1 MTRDRVQTDMAQEDC
16 GGVAAPMGYSR
27 QRSVDPSH
35 YPMCSGVDGEET
47 WTHDL
52 SSHPGINGAWLLS
65 QLPQECTKARSAQ
78 HVLKLMRTWGT
89 FCSYAPGFGK
99 REKVLGSYGK
109 PLTPEGIGRC
119 LLSSQRGW
127 DAVIGLATE
136 VVDRLNSIRRDEERS
151 GSRPIEDQAV

>member
-1 MTRDRVQTDMAQEDC
+1 MAQEDC

-35 YPMCSGVDGEET
+35 YPMCRRVDGEET
-47 WTHDL
+47 RTRDL
-52 SSHPGINGAWLLS
+52 SSHLGTNRAWLLS
-65 QLPQECTKARSAQ
+65 ELPE
-78 HVLKLMRTWGT
+78 
-89 FCSYAPGFGK
+89 
-99 REKVLGSYGK
+99 EKGIAERFRALWEG

-136 VVDRLNSIRRDEERS
+136 VVDRLNSIRREEERR